1 MSKRDKKSDNS
12 IVVVGSVAY
21 DSIITPYGARKRALG
36 GSATYFSISASYFAP
51 VRLIGVVGKDFSSE
65 HFKLL
70 EKRGIDLAGLEIRD
84 GKTFFWEG
92 EYKKENINDAI
103 TIGTHLNV
111 FESFDPAVIP
121 EHLKTSEY
129 LFLAN
134 IDPGLQLNV
143 LDRIGKKHL
152 VVCDTMNLWI
162 DLKREG
168 LFKLLKKVDV
178 FILNENE
185 ARLLTGESVL
195 SYTMEKLSDLGPDRI
210 IIKKGEDGCVYFN
223 GENYFFVPS
232 YPVKHLKDPTGAG
245 DTFAGGFLG
254 YCALNNAD
262 NEKIFRQA
270 VIYGSV
276 MASFVIEGFS
286 VSPLL
291 RLSKKDIE
299 NRYKKFIELSHV

>member
-1 MSKRDKKSDNS
+1 MNKKNKNDNS

-21 DSIITPYGARKRALG
+21 DSIKTPYGQRKRVLG
-36 GSATYFSISASYFAP
+36 GSATYFSIAASYFAP
-51 VRLIGVVGKDFSSE
+51 VRLIGVVGKDFLAE
-65 HFKLL
+65 HISLL
-70 EKRGIDLAGLEIRD
+70 EKKGIDLAGLEIKN

-111 FESFDPAVIP
+111 FESFDPVIIP
-121 EHLKTSEY
+121 EHLKESKY

-134 IDPGLQLNV
+134 IDPDLQLNV
-143 LDRIGKKHL
+143 LGRIGEKPF
-152 VVCDTMNLWI
+152 VACDTMNLWI
-162 DLKREG
+162 DIRRDT

-178 FILNENE
+178 FILNEGE
-185 ARLLTGESVL
+185 AKLLTGESVL
-195 SYTMEKLSDLGPDRI
+195 LYMMEKLFELGPDRI
-210 IIKKGEDGCVYFN
+210 IMKKGEDGCVYYN

-245 DTFAGGFLG
+245 DTFAGGFMG
-254 YCALNNAD
+254 YCALQNAS

-286 VSPLL
+286 INPLL
-291 RLSKKDIE
+291 NLTKKDIN